1 LIGRRERV
9 GSRQIEKETGETR
22 GMAIDYDQLMNLKV
36 PEIRQTLTQKDT
48 MLYALGIGLGAD
60 PLDEKQLR
68 FVYEKDLVALP
79 TMAVVL
85 APTGF
90 LWKDPALGID
100 WRKLLHGEQGFVLHK
115 PVPAEGELVGRTRI
129 AAVVDKGKDKGALV
143 FVERTVSDAKTGET
157 IATLNSTSF
166 MRGDGGFGGPS
177 GPTPEP
183 HALPDR
189 APDTFFEQK
198 TLPQAAL
205 IYRLSGDYNPLHA
218 EPEVAT
224 HAGFRQPILHGLCSL
239 GVAGHAVLATVCD
252 YDPSKLKSLKLRFSS
267 PVYPGETIRT
277 EMWIDGKNVS
287 FRARVVERDV
297 VVLNNGL
304 VTIA

>member
-1 LIGRRERV
+1 
-9 GSRQIEKETGETR
+9 
-22 GMAIDYDQLMNLKV
+22 MALDYDTVMNWKL

-48 MLYALGIGLGAD
+48 MLYALGLGLGAD
-60 PLDEKQLR
+60 PMDEKQLR
-68 FVYEKDLVALP
+68 FVYEKDLLALP

-90 LWKDPALGID
+90 IWKIPELGAD
-100 WRKLLHGEQGFVLHK
+100 WKKLLHGEQGFELLR
-115 PVPAEGELVGRTRI
+115 PVPSEGELVGRTRI
-129 AAVVDKGKDKGALV
+129 AALVDKGKDKGALA
-143 FVERTVSDAKTGET
+143 FIERTISDAKTGET
-157 IATLNSTSF
+157 IATLKSTSF
-166 MRGDGGFGGPS
+166 LRGDGGFGGPA
-177 GPTPEP
+177 GPTPDP
-183 HALPDR
+183 HELPSR
-189 APDTFFEQK
+189 APDTVCDLS

-218 EPEVAT
+218 DPEVAT

-239 GVAGHAVLATVCD
+239 GVAGHAILRTVCD
-252 YDPSKLKSLKLRFSS
+252 YDPARLKSLKLRFSS

-277 EMWIDGKNVS
+277 EMWIDGDAVS

-304 VTIA
+304 ARV